1 MIFFHETAAF
11 THTMYFFGI
20 RRFGIR
26 RNGRTPSVSL
36 SHSIIVRLTDGALPV
51 ASLWNSLVSC
61 SHPFRQIA
69 VDGSEL
75 ST

>member
-1 MIFFHETAAF
+1 MIFFHETAAL

-20 RRFGIR
+20 W